1 MTHSPSRSGVRRG
14 FALPLVV
21 LASLVIAMLV
31 VVALERSTAQARTV
45 KRDVDRYA
53 AYHFTKG
60 ITGLIEGVIRSA
72 AARQLGE
79 VLDDSG
85 MAFRLEA
92 NGSPGLA
99 VYFYDGQD
107 TLLESVEGLGAED
120 RAMAESALAY
130 AVEHV
135 SPEELGRHI
144 RHAGPITVSA
154 NSAPRVV
161 LAGAVDAALMGEGAD
176 KVVDAILRARDGA
189 RGMMTREDLAKA
201 YDDAGVPP
209 DKRSRLERMV
219 TATPALWQFVV
230 EPEVGARGGA
240 QPMEGYVGVVVSAPP
255 NADRGANVPKGTSV
269 LSVRKSRIGPDHR
282 PVDAGV
288 GS

>member
-1 MTHSPSRSGVRRG
+1 MNASASQPRSRRG

-21 LASLVIAMLV
+21 LASLAIALMV
-31 VVALERSTAQARTV
+31 VVALERSTAQSRTV
-45 KRDVDRYA
+45 KRDVDRYS

-79 VLDDSG
+79 VLDESG
-85 MAFRLEA
+85 MAFRLETS
-92 NGSPGLA
+92 GSPGLA

-107 TLLESVEGLGAED
+107 SLLESVEGLGQED
-120 RAMAESALAY
+120 RAMAEAALAY
-130 AVEHV
+130 VVEHV
-135 SPEELGRHI
+135 PPEALGRHI
-144 RHAGPITVSA
+144 RHAGPVAVSA
-154 NSAPRVV
+154 GSAPRVV
-161 LAGAVDAALMGEGAD
+161 LAGAVDAALMGETTE
-176 KVVDAILRARDGA
+176 KVVDAIVRARDA
-189 RGMMTREDLAKA
+189 AEAALTREELTKA

-209 DKRSRLERMV
+209 EKRSRLERMV
-219 TATPALWQFVV
+219 TAAPALWQFVV
-230 EPEVGARGGA
+230 EPDVGVRGGS

-269 LSVRKSRIGPDHR
+269 LSVRRSEIGPDHR
-282 PVDAGV
+282 PVDGGF